1 MSGIF
6 ETLLTEV
13 QELRKQ
19 VSELKQLAETG
30 RDDLIGTREI
40 CKELDIS
47 KETFYNRFAGHPDVV
62 RVGGQF
68 KMRRSALKHFIHD

>member
-13 QELRKQ
+13 QQLRKE
-19 VSELKQLAETG
+19 VGELKQLAETG
-30 RDDLIGTREI
+30 RDDLIGTGEI
-40 CKELDIS
+40 CRTLGIS
-47 KETFYNRFAGHPDVV
+47 KETFYNRYAEHPDVV

-68 KMRRSALKHFIHD
+68 KMRRSSLKHFIHA